1 MCSYMSLSSVC
12 QYKNNLIHRESFKL
26 QKKITSYWNAQS
38 KLSPCKTSV
47 CTFFLDS
54 TIIKHMFM
62 CVSATSRSAFV
73 CRIESGPIGCRG
85 GLDLFFVCCGGWRT
99 ASAWLKL
106 SCQSNKGERRGVQG
120 LRGGLKRRWRNK
132 ERKGKI
138 RKERG
143 SKGERKEEM
152 KIKKMKKKG
161 RKKKQRKDCREN
173 QNAKKRRKHV
183 KKR

>member
-1 MCSYMSLSSVC
+1 MQNKRL
-12 QYKNNLIHRESFKL
+12 H
-26 QKKITSYWNAQS
+26 
-38 KLSPCKTSV
+38 
-47 CTFFLDS
+47 FFLDS
-54 TIIKHMFM
+54 TIIKHMFV

-106 SCQSNKGERRGVQG
+106 SCQSNKGERGGVQG